1 MNNIPKL
8 NILYFCTRFH
18 LYIHV
23 YALLLVSRGL
33 SLLQISMIESVVIGT
48 VFLMEVPTGI
58 LADRL
63 GRKGSMVA
71 STVLLMG
78 GELLFLFSRT
88 YALYLVVAV
97 LTGTGFAFAS
107 GAVEALIY
115 DSLPPQNRQ
124 ERMKQVMGRY
134 GSIGQIAFFLSP
146 IVGGLVVADLTPAR
160 FTLAIALTVAV
171 LFVGVLVS
179 LTLVEPPLPYHTQRP
194 DPLTIFRNGVK
205 TLHGSRPLRR
215 LMLVA
220 ILTTSFN
227 GTLITTLAAPYL
239 KLHHVPPFG
248 IGLAL
253 SIGSLLAAVMQH
265 NAYHVEKRIGLLPLI
280 LLPGVSYLVL
290 AGVRN
295 PVLVW
300 GMVVWLY
307 GINDMKNPLFSAY
320 QNSLITTESRATTLS
335 LMNVL
340 LNLFIAVMSPVYA
353 MLAQISLP
361 LAFIAMGS
369 VILVAGLTLRVDFEI
384 EGG

>member
-63 GRKGSMVA
+63 GRKGSIVA

-115 DSLPPQNRQ
+115 DSLPPENRQ
-124 ERMKQVMGRY
+124 EHMKQVMGRY
-134 GSIGQIAFFLSP
+134 SSFGQIAFFLSP
-146 IVGGLVVADLTPAR
+146 IVGGVIVADLTPAR
-160 FTLAIALTVAV
+160 FTLAITLTVAI
-171 LFVGVLVS
+171 LFIGVLVS
-179 LTLVEPPLPYHTQRP
+179 LTLVEPPLPYQTQRS
-194 DPLTIFRNGVK
+194 DPFTIFQNGVK
-205 TLHGSRPLRR
+205 EIRGSRSLQRW
-215 LMLVA
+215 MLVA

-265 NAYHVEKRIGLLPLI
+265 NAYRVEKRIGLLPLI

-290 AGVRN
+290 AGVRS

-300 GMVVWLY
+300 GMVVWMY

-335 LMNVL
+335 LMNML
-340 LNLFIAVMSPVYA
+340 LNLFIAVMSPFYA
-353 MLAQISLP
+353 ALAQVSLP
-361 LAFIAMGS
+361 LAFIAIGS
-369 VILVAGLTLRVDFEI
+369 VSLVSGLALRVDTLISE
-384 EGG
+384 